1 MPYKKPQKEK
11 IYYSIGEVAKILR
24 VNPSLI
30 RFWEKEFD
38 IIKPKKNQKG
48 NRFFTT
54 EDIEQLKLIYFLVK
68 EKGMTLK
75 GAKQNLKKNKQKT
88 IEKHELITH
97 LSKIRNM
104 LMEIYNNLDTETD
117 ESETSQYKNTL

>member
-1 MPYKKPQKEK
+1 MPYKKTQTEK
-11 IYYSIGEVAKILR
+11 IYYSIGEVAKILM

-75 GAKQNLKKNKQKT
+75 GAKQNLKKNNNKT
-88 IEKHELITH
+88 IENYELTDQ
-97 LSKIRNM
+97 LKRIRNM
-104 LMEIYNNLDTETD
+104 LMEIYNNLDTEID
-117 ESETSQYKNTL
+117 ESVNSESKNTI

>member
-1 MPYKKPQKEK
+1 VPYKKSQIKK
-11 IYYSIGEVAKILR
+11 IYYSIGEVANILK

-75 GAKQNLKKNKQKT
+75 GAKQSLKKNKHKT
-88 IEKHELITH
+88 IENQELTDR
-97 LSKIRNM
+97 LQKIRSI
-104 LMEIYNNLDTETD
+104 LMEIYNNIDSETN
-117 ESETSQYKNTL
+117 ESEDEESERTV

>member
-1 MPYKKPQKEK
+1 VPYKKTQTEK
-11 IYYSIGEVAKILR
+11 IYYSIGEVAKILM

-75 GAKQNLKKNKQKT
+75 GAKQNLKKNNNKT
-88 IEKHELITH
+88 IENYELTDQ
-97 LSKIRNM
+97 LKRIRNM
-104 LMEIYNNLDTETD
+104 LMEIYNNLDTEID
-117 ESETSQYKNTL
+117 ESVNSESKNTI